1 MPVLFSHGR
10 IPSSKVNVKKLLRQ
24 FESQY
29 PGATLHV
36 INEGTADWSKKYQRL
51 KQRRALVRQ
60 ARRAMLPLLVR

>member
-1 MPVLFSHGR
+1 M
-10 IPSSKVNVKKLLRQ
+10 KKLLRQ

>member
-1 MPVLFSHGR
+1 M
-10 IPSSKVNVKKLLRQ
+10 KKLLRQ

-36 INEGTADWSKKYQRL
+36 IYEDTADWSKKHQRL
-51 KQRRALVRQ
+51 KQRRALVRP